1 MTENQILL
9 SPDSLYPTESLI
21 SIQDEQ
27 IQFYVRAFADNKD
40 NVALP
45 LVFIFDNNYYILKGH
60 HIVLAAAISEIDR
73 LLVEIVDRFQLS
85 FWKNDENVVETLN
98 SIGISTLYDFEAIG
112 GFTYKSYPVYYR
124 KEEK

>member
-9 SPDSLYPTESLI
+9 SLDSLYPTESLI

-27 IQFYVRAFADNKD
+27 IQSYVRAFADNKD

-60 HIVLAAAISEIDR
+60 HIVLAAAISEIDK
-73 LLVEIVDRFQLS
+73 LLFEIVDRSQLS
-85 FWKNDENVVETLN
+85 FWKNDENVIETLK

-112 GFTYKSYPVYYR
+112 SFTYKSYPVYYR